1 MDNAILTEALTE
13 ARLLLES
20 LDTDLQTAATA
31 LDGIRSKY
39 HVTLRFVW
47 AALHLLAGPGELTP
61 EDIAWAREAAKRIGL
76 QKLPVL

>member
-1 MDNAILTEALTE
+1 MNNVLLTEALTE

-20 LDTDLQTAATA
+20 LETDLQAAATA

-39 HVTLRFVW
+39 HATLRFIW

-61 EDIAWAREAAKRIGL
+61 EDIAWAQEAARQIGL
-76 QKLPVL
+76 KKLPVL